1 MILNKTFK
9 QLIKIK
15 DLAYLND
22 LGCEV
27 IEYYPNKQYLNGR
40 VYVTG
45 AYHSSKNNEV
55 KLISE
60 DLEFMF
66 DLEKEDFYIDD
77 IECISFDYN
86 VLETEGIEFSYE
98 IKLDVNIIEEF
109 DLREEE
115 SLNFEETLETIKEE
129 IGNIVDG
136 KLSDKLEVIDDNLP
150 QNEEMF
156 RSLNNDNKTIKII
169 YFNDE
174 KELSKIAEQNNV
186 SIDYLFKCNKNYNFN
201 ENKRVIIPYG
211 K

>member
-129 IGNIVDG
+129 
-136 KLSDKLEVIDDNLP
+136 
-150 QNEEMF
+150 QN
-156 RSLNNDNKTIKII
+156 
-169 YFNDE
+169 
-174 KELSKIAEQNNV
+174 
-186 SIDYLFKCNKNYNFN
+186 
-201 ENKRVIIPYG
+201 
-211 K
+211 

>member
-66 DLEKEDFYIDD
+66 VERGFL
-77 IECISFDYN
+77 
-86 VLETEGIEFSYE
+86 
-98 IKLDVNIIEEF
+98 
-109 DLREEE
+109 
-115 SLNFEETLETIKEE
+115 LNL
-129 IGNIVDG
+129 
-136 KLSDKLEVIDDNLP
+136 
-150 QNEEMF
+150 
-156 RSLNNDNKTIKII
+156 
-169 YFNDE
+169 
-174 KELSKIAEQNNV
+174 A
-186 SIDYLFKCNKNYNFN
+186 
-201 ENKRVIIPYG
+201 IIPIDM
-211 K
+211 KRKN